1 MFASLLPTCPPQ
13 LQTCPEITPHNNQ
26 CLLSTRHQS
35 SLLTEFLL
43 TSSSVSSTILTHLQQ
58 SPLGLQGCLQSNVPM
73 VTRSHFP
80 ITGHCHS
87 TPNSCSR
94 ACWAS
99 ECILQAPSSFPL
111 SFTHSNSASLV
122 WACHKAILS
131 ISDTNSWHTLS
142 HWAPPSP
149 LRNATPPN
157 FDARH
162 GRYNTKCLT
171 PDFSFRFMRFWLHS
185 YLSEQPTTCL
195 VPTGQKL
202 SHSWCILTSAAT
214 FSGSPSL
221 LTLDPEQLSY
231 SEQELPCLFSPASPC
246 LAHIPLIA
254 PTTAR
259 SQILTP
265 GSAGGKDVLV
275 LTGKHEGS
283 QSC

>member
-1 MFASLLPTCPPQ
+1 MPPKYPTLILAFDWVSFDLVFGLLHNPDSPSAKSSRPAGMSSKQCAYGYKISLSHYRTLQ
-13 LQTCPEITPHNNQ
+13 LYSKFMP
-26 CLLSTRHQS
+26 
-35 SLLTEFLL
+35 
-43 TSSSVSSTILTHLQQ
+43 
-58 SPLGLQGCLQSNVPM
+58 
-73 VTRSHFP
+73 
-80 ITGHCHS
+80 
-87 TPNSCSR
+87 R

-162 GRYNTKCLT
+162 GRYNSTCLT
-171 PDFSFRFMRFWLHS
+171 PYFSFWFMRPWLHS

-195 VPTGQKL
+195 VPIGQKL

-214 FSGSPSL
+214 FSGSPSP
-221 LTLDPEQLSY
+221 LTLDPKQLSY
-231 SEQELPCLFSPASPC
+231 SEQQELPCLFNPASPC
-246 LAHIPLIA
+246 LAQIPLIA

-259 SQILTP
+259 SQIPTP
-265 GSAGGKDVLV
+265 GSAG
-275 LTGKHEGS
+275 E
-283 QSC
+283 